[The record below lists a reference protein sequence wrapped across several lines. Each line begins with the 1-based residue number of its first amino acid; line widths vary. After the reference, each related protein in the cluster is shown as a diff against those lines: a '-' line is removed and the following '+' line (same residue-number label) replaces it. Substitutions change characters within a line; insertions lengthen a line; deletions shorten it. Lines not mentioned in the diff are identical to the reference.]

1 MFENNNKYKK
11 QYHQLLQ
18 QLNYISCN
26 FKTDDD
32 KIKALSIINNLRYI
46 ADKIEP
52 QASIDWYERNYK

>member
-11 QYHQLLQ
+11 QYNQLLQ

-32 KIKALSIINNLRYI
+32 KIKALSIINNLKNI
-46 ADKIEP
+46 AYYIEP
-52 QASIDWYERNYK
+52 QASIDYYK

>member
-32 KIKALSIINNLRYI
+32 KIKALSIINNLKNI
-46 ADKIEP
+46 AYKIEP
-52 QASIDWYERNYK
+52 QSSIDYYK

>member
-1 MFENNNKYKK
+1 MFENNNKYKN

-32 KIKALSIINNLRYI
+32 KIKALSIINNLKNI
-46 ADKIEP
+46 AYKIEP
-52 QASIDWYERNYK
+52 QSSIDYYK